1 MRGRTF
7 KAAAILALL
16 VTVLG
21 AQATLAYNIKGGIRT
36 TNSNT
41 TKYFYWSYPRAG
53 TTDCP
58 TNDYDLRAAVAMGTV
73 TSQYV
78 YIKSVTWR
86 YTVAASSA
94 DIAVTRLWAQD
105 NGHTVIKNYDF
116 PWPVMWAGQV
126 HSLTLTLNQKFYWS
140 GGYVLLGANAVGP
153 DCASPSR
160 LDLYFVSGTPT

>member
-1 MRGRTF
+1 MRGRTI

-21 AQATLAYNIKGGIRT
+21 AQATLAYNIKGGVRT

-53 TTDCP
+53 TPDCP
-58 TNDYDLRAAVAMGTV
+58 TNDYDLRAAVSMGAV

-86 YTVAASSA
+86 YTVDPDSS
-94 DIAVTRLWAQD
+94 DLTMWRLWAQD
-105 NGHTVIKNYDF
+105 NNHQVVRDYAD
-116 PWPVMWAGQV
+116 PRPVMWAGQV
-126 HSLTLTLNQKFYWS
+126 TSFTLTLNQRFYWL

-153 DCASPSR
+153 DCASWSR
-160 LDLYFVSGTPT
+160 LDLYFVPGTPT